1 MKLINFF
8 LVILIIFFKTGNVL
22 SESNIF
28 NVSNIEVLKKAEIT
42 NKQMS
47 RQAIKKGFEELVNK
61 ILLDKDKE
69 KISKLSF
76 SQIQELVSYYQVTN
90 KKDNDMKDS
99 IESYNI
105 LFDKDKLHDL
115 FFTKGISYSEIID
128 KQLYLLPI
136 LSKDDKIFIF
146 NQNFFYEN
154 WNNDNTKDLIEFIL
168 LIENIEEIK
177 NINNNKNNLLEL
189 NLNVIFKEYQKKNLA
204 LIYIDDF
211 SQNKLKIFLKV
222 KISGKEISRNLS
234 LNKSNQT
241 QIELYEKIIIILK
254 NELTNIIKS
263 ENLIDVRRPSFLNVK
278 LKLSKKN
285 SLIELN
291 KRLKK
296 IESIENIYVQELN
309 SKYVFLKI
317 KYLGRLA
324 KIIKQLDD
332 QKILLEEIGNQWS
345 FKLI

>member
-128 KQLYLLPI
+128 KELYLLPI
-136 LSKDDKIFIF
+136 LSKGDQISIF

-154 WNNDNTKDLIEFIL
+154 WNNDNTKELIEFIL
-168 LIENIEEIK
+168 LIENIEVIQ

>member
-1 MKLINFF
+1 
-8 LVILIIFFKTGNVL
+8 
-22 SESNIF
+22 
-28 NVSNIEVLKKAEIT
+28 
-42 NKQMS
+42 MS

-128 KQLYLLPI
+128 KELYLLPI
-136 LSKDDKIFIF
+136 LSKGDQISIF

-154 WNNDNTKDLIEFIL
+154 WNNDNTKELIEFIL
-168 LIENIEEIK
+168 LIENIEVIQ

>member
-1 MKLINFF
+1 
-8 LVILIIFFKTGNVL
+8 
-22 SESNIF
+22 
-28 NVSNIEVLKKAEIT
+28 
-42 NKQMS
+42 MS

-128 KQLYLLPI
+128 KELYLLPI
-136 LSKDDKIFIF
+136 LSKGDQISIF

-154 WNNDNTKDLIEFIL
+154 WNNDNTKELIEFIL
-168 LIENIEEIK
+168 LIENIEVIQ

-204 LIYIDDF
+204 LSYIDDF

>member
-128 KQLYLLPI
+128 KELYLLPI
-136 LSKDDKIFIF
+136 LSKGDQISIF

-154 WNNDNTKDLIEFIL
+154 WNNDNTKELIEFIL
-168 LIENIEEIK
+168 LIENIEVIQ

-332 QKILLEEIGNQWS
+332 QKILLEEIGNEWS

>member
-1 MKLINFF
+1 M
-8 LVILIIFFKTGNVL
+8 
-22 SESNIF
+22 
-28 NVSNIEVLKKAEIT
+28 
-42 NKQMS
+42 
-47 RQAIKKGFEELVNK
+47 
-61 ILLDKDKE
+61 
-69 KISKLSF
+69 
-76 SQIQELVSYYQVTN
+76 
-90 KKDNDMKDS
+90 
-99 IESYNI
+99 
-105 LFDKDKLHDL
+105 
-115 FFTKGISYSEIID
+115 
-128 KQLYLLPI
+128 
-136 LSKDDKIFIF
+136 
-146 NQNFFYEN
+146 
-154 WNNDNTKDLIEFIL
+154 
-168 LIENIEEIK
+168 
-177 NINNNKNNLLEL
+177 
-189 NLNVIFKEYQKKNLA
+189 NVIFKEYQKKNLA